1 MSAARKAWQVM
12 RTAMRA
18 ARMLL
23 TVRKAF
29 PWWLRALLIIGCVQL
44 PMLPTDELALIAAV
58 IVLLVR
64 FRPLLKVCW
73 RAAQMEATR

>member
-1 MSAARKAWQVM
+1 MSGLRRVWRVL

-29 PWWLRALLIIGCVQL
+29 PWWLRALIIVGAIQIPVL
-44 PMLPTDELALIAAV
+44 PVDELALAAAV
-58 IVLLVR
+58 IVLVVR

-73 RAAQMEATR
+73 RAGQLES

>member
-1 MSAARKAWQVM
+1 MSGLRRVWRVL

-29 PWWLRALLIIGCVQL
+29 PWWLRALIIVGCVQV
-44 PMLPTDELALIAAV
+44 PMLPTDELALIAAAV
-58 IVLLVR
+58 VLLVR

-73 RAAQMEATR
+73 RAAQLEG

>member
-1 MSAARKAWQVM
+1 MSGLRRAWRVL

-29 PWWLRALLIIGCVQL
+29 PWWLRALIIVGCVQV
-44 PMLPTDELALIAAV
+44 PMLPTDELALIAAAV
-58 IVLLVR
+58 VLLVR

-73 RAAQMEATR
+73 RAAQLEG